1 MARTVPSGTTIV
13 DSFPGIDLDGY
24 SRVTGLTTFTAY
36 VWRDGE
42 ADTSTVVIS
51 EIDATGEYKIS
62 VDSGDEGYLKVQVL
76 VDYNKDLW
84 EWEFDV
90 RDTQAQDIED
100 HLDILQ
106 ELVLRA
112 LGLVHENIFIDNT
125 TYDDDSQLL
134 TSRVRIF
141 DSKANCDL
149 ATDGGS
155 ETDGLLATYTQTTD
169 WDTINQFRYYRQ
181 VKDS

>member
-1 MARTVPSGTTIV
+1 MSRIVPSGETII

-24 SRVTGLTTFTAY
+24 SRVSGLSSFTTS
-36 VWRDGE
+36 VWRDGVPD
-42 ADTSTVVIS
+42 ATSVVIS
-51 EIDATGEYKIS
+51 EIGSTGEYRIS
-62 VDSGDEGYLKVQVL
+62 FDSGASGFIKIQILI
-76 VDYNKDLW
+76 DYNKDYW

-90 RDTQAQDIED
+90 QDVQTQDIEN
-100 HLDILQ
+100 HLDVLH

-112 LGLVHENIFIDNT
+112 LGLSQENVFIDNT
-125 TYDDDSQLL
+125 VYDDDSQLL

-141 DSKANCDL
+141 DTKAHCEL

-169 WDTINQFRYYRQ
+169 WETINEFQFYRQ
-181 VKDS
+181 VKE